1 LEENRLVKAKTV
13 LMLGAMLAGLG
24 TLGFA
29 ASAAEISGAGA
40 TFPYPIYAKWA
51 EAYKAKTGVSMN
63 YQSIGSGGGIQQIK
77 KKTVNFGAS
86 DAPLK
91 PAELEEIGLTQ
102 FPMIM
107 GGIVPVVNL
116 PGIKP
121 GEMKLTGPV
130 LADIFLGK
138 VAKWNDPAIAK
149 LNPGVKLP
157 DQAIAVVHRSDG
169 SGTTY
174 NFADY
179 LAKVSPEW
187 KDKVGVNTSVEWP
200 TGLGGKGNEGV
211 AAVTS
216 QTSGAI
222 GYVEYAYA
230 LQNKMTFTLMGNKEG
245 NFVAPSAN
253 SFQSAAANANWK
265 GTPGYALLLTDQPG
279 KESWPITASSFILVY
294 KKQEDVAT
302 AKAVLDFFAWSYAN
316 GGKMAEELD
325 YVPMPTSVVSL
336 VEDTWKNEV
345 KGPDGKPVWTGPSS

>member
-1 LEENRLVKAKTV
+1 VKAKTV
-13 LMLGAMLAGLG
+13 LRAGALAAALGLFGACAN
-24 TLGFA
+24 
-29 ASAAEISGAGA
+29 ASEISGAGA

-51 EAYKAKTGVSMN
+51 DAYKAKTGVSMN

-91 PAELEEIGLTQ
+91 PADLDEAGLTQ

-116 PGIKP
+116 QGVNPGQ
-121 GEMKLTGPV
+121 MKLTGPV

-138 VAKWNDPAIAK
+138 IQKWSDPAIAK
-149 LNPGVKLP
+149 LNPGLKLP

-216 QTSGAI
+216 QTAGAI

-230 LQNKMTFTLMGNKEG
+230 LQNKMTYTLMGNKEG
-245 NFVAPSAN
+245 NFVAPNAA

-279 KESWPITASSFILVY
+279 KDSWPITASSFILVY
-294 KKQEDVAT
+294 KKQDDAAV

-316 GGKMAEELD
+316 GQKMAEELD
-325 YVPMPTSVVSL
+325 YVPMPASVVSL
-336 VEDTWKNEV
+336 VEDTWKNEI